1 MKRSALFLIL
11 LIIPVL
17 SNNDATYEKLINEEI
32 SEEYCTAV
40 ISNITKLLEEGYVY
54 LEFYKS
60 PIKPKGTESCDIE
73 ALDLIKELEA
83 IPKTNRKFYDF
94 YRDIYKII
102 KKTGDHHLSFNVQFS
117 PVNKI
122 NLEDYYYDIPIFIS
136 SS

>member
-1 MKRSALFLIL
+1 MKLNATFLIL
-11 LIIPVL
+11 LILLVL
-17 SNNDATYEKLINEEI
+17 SKSDDVYEKLINEEV

-60 PIKPKGTESCDIE
+60 PIKPKGGEIYDIE

-83 IPKTNRKFYDF
+83 ITKTNRKFYDF
-94 YRDIYKII
+94 YQDIYKII

-117 PVNKI
+117 PK
-122 NLEDYYYDIPIFIS
+122 
-136 SS
+136 